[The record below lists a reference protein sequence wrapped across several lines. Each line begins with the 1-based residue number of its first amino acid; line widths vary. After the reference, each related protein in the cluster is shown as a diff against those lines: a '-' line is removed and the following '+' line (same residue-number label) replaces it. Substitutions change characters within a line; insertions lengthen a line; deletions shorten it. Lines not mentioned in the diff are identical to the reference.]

1 MLDLSEREIW
11 QRYRNRERIPIGI
24 LASFA
29 ADDHNVSYGKYELM
43 RISYDGLW
51 ALYYGSIWTQS
62 EQSMKLV
69 RVAFTDQLGKYFEK
83 LGISTKVLDPLK
95 SLSQPIRTKRNSNN
109 INRPKHIDKES
120 PFCKVNDGVHRSN
133 RNYVVEELPH
143 YVDPFYVTD
152 LIEAY
157 DLKEEILFKTRG
169 L

>member
-1 MLDLSEREIW
+1 MLALSGREIW

-29 ADDHNVSYGKYELM
+29 ADDHNISYGKYELM

-51 ALYYGSIWTQS
+51 ALYYGSIWTQP

-69 RVAFTDQLGKYFEK
+69 TVAFTYQLSTYFEK
-83 LGISTKVLDPLK
+83 LGISTKVLIPFK
-95 SLSQPIRTKRNSNN
+95 SLSQPIRTRKNSHS
-109 INRPKHIDKES
+109 IKLPKHIDKANH
-120 PFCKVNDGVHRSN
+120 FCEGNNGVHRSY
-133 RNYVVEELPH
+133 RNYFVEKLPH
-143 YVDPFYVTD
+143 YVNPIYVTD

-169 L
+169 

>member
-29 ADDHNVSYGKYELM
+29 ADNHNMSYGKYELM

-51 ALYYGSIWTQS
+51 ALYYGSILTQS

-69 RVAFTDQLGKYFEK
+69 TVVFTDQLGKYFEK
-83 LGISTKVLDPLK
+83 LGISTKVLDQFK
-95 SLSQPIRTKRNSNN
+95 SLSQPTRTRRNSHN
-109 INRPKHIDKES
+109 INLPKNIDKAS
-120 PFCKVNDGVHRSN
+120 PFFKENDGVHRSY
-133 RNYVVEELPH
+133 RNYVEEKLPH
-143 YVDPFYVTD
+143 LVDPFYVTD

-157 DLKEEILFKTRG
+157 DLKEEILFKTG
-169 L
+169 GQ